1 MHRRQSRPRRQTIRS
16 RKVPH
21 AGFAA
26 AQDDNSAADHK
37 SGRVQHEKSSKID
50 VILRRAISPPKDRTT
65 SCGTDAVEK
74 IATLHGPKAFPFT
87 TSTLFAHVRSLAP
100 ASPPLRMTVLRHSR
114 FETLN
119 SNPCH
124 PSPRQRFI
132 NRMISGCQRSTT
144 STSWQASDGFSTSA

>member
-16 RKVPH
+16 RKVSH

-74 IATLHGPKAFPFT
+74 IATLHAPKGIPRHHINAIRPRKVPRPGFAAAQDDSASAFP
-87 TSTLFAHVRSLAP
+87 L
-100 ASPPLRMTVLRHSR
+100 
-114 FETLN
+114 
-119 SNPCH
+119 
-124 PSPRQRFI
+124 
-132 NRMISGCQRSTT
+132 
-144 STSWQASDGFSTSA
+144 